1 MTTYQVTAK
10 RWELGWELHVD
21 GLGVTQSRT
30 LANAEH
36 MVRDFIACDLD
47 LDDENSFDVTI
58 TPELDD
64 PSLMAETESAR
75 EAQRQVEHARH
86 EAAER
91 TRQAVR
97 DLKAAGLSG
106 SDVATMLGVSTQR
119 VSQLVRS

>member
-10 RWELGWELHVD
+10 RWELGWELPVD

-47 LDDENSFDVTI
+47 LDLDENSFDLTI

-64 PSLMAETESAR
+64 PNLMAEPESAR
-75 EAQRQVEHARH
+75 ETQREVEHARH

-97 DLKAAGLSG
+97 VLKAAGS
-106 SDVATMLGVSTQR
+106 STKR
-119 VSQLVRS
+119 DAPARS